1 MKRVYDNVAVAEADG
16 GWGITLDGRPL
27 RTPSRDALVVP
38 TRALAEAIAAE
49 WDAQGETV
57 EPESMPFT
65 RLASTALD
73 RVESQRE
80 AVIDEIAGYGAS
92 DLLCYRAEH
101 PQALVQR
108 QAEAWQPVLDWAA
121 RRYDAPLAVTSGVLP
136 VAQDPQTLAALRAA
150 VAEYDAFALA
160 ALHAA
165 THASGSLILA
175 LALATGHLDAA
186 AVAAASQLDET
197 YQAEKWGQDA
207 EAEERLAG
215 LRAQLH
221 DVERFLGLLGAKA

>member
-1 MKRVYDNVAVAEADG
+1 MKRVYDSAAVTEAEG
-16 GWGITLDGRPL
+16 GWGISLDGRPL
-27 RTPSRDALVVP
+27 RTPLVLP
-38 TRALAEAIAAE
+38 TQALAEAIAAE
-49 WDAQGETV
+49 WNAQGESV
-57 EPESMPFT
+57 EPATMPLT
-65 RLASTALD
+65 RLASTARD
-73 RVESQRE
+73 RVASQRE
-80 AVIDEIAGYGAS
+80 AVIDEIAAYGAS

-108 QAEAWQPVLDWAA
+108 QAEAWQPLLDWAA

-136 VAQDPQTLAALRAA
+136 VAQAPQSLAALRAA
-150 VAEYDAFALA
+150 VADYDSFALA
-160 ALHAA
+160 VLHAA

-186 AVAAASQLDET
+186 AMAEVSQLDET

-215 LRAQLH
+215 LRAQLR
-221 DVERFLGLLGAKA
+221 DAERFLGLLGPKA